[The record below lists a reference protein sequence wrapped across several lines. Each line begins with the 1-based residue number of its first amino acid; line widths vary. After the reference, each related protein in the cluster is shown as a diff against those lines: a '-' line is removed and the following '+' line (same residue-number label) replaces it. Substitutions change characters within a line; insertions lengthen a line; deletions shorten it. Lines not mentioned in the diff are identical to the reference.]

1 MLGRHEYFRGTAR
14 VQPKKGE
21 SLRMADGKHYG
32 ALATKLS
39 TFINLSKHELERLAE
54 LQSRQIKL
62 ARGEELTEE
71 GQGGHTA
78 LILQSGWACSY
89 KLMHNGARQII
100 RFPLPGDF
108 MGYRSVL
115 LRASDHFLCAVT
127 DGIASVVD
135 ARHLLDIFRTS
146 PRLGSALLWSV
157 SRDEAMVIDHLASI
171 GRRSA
176 QERMAH
182 FFLQLLERLT
192 LIGLTTDM
200 GFHCP
205 LNQYL
210 LADALGLSAIH
221 VNRVLRQ
228 LREQNL
234 MSIKAGEVIFHD
246 SATLKRLAA
255 YRSVDPSLD

>member
-1 MLGRHEYFRGTAR
+1 
-14 VQPKKGE
+14 
-21 SLRMADGKHYG
+21 MADGEDHG
-32 ALATKLS
+32 ALATKLRR
-39 TFINLSKHELERLAE
+39 FIKLSKDELQLLAE
-54 LQSRQIKL
+54 LQSRSIKL
-62 ARGEELTEE
+62 SRGEELMEE
-71 GQGGHTA
+71 GQSGHTA
-78 LILQSGWACSY
+78 LILRSGWACSY
-89 KLMHNGARQII
+89 KLMPNGARQIV

-108 MGYRSVL
+108 MGYRSIL
-115 LRASDHFLCAVT
+115 LQASDHFLCAVT
-127 DGIASVVD
+127 DGVVNVVD
-135 ARHLLDIFRTS
+135 ARRLLDIFRNS

-157 SRDEAMVIDHLASI
+157 SRDEAMVVDHLASV

-182 FFLQLLERLT
+182 FFLQLLERLR
-192 LIGLTTDM
+192 LIGLATET

-234 MSIKAGEVIFHD
+234 MSMRAGEVAFHD
-246 SATLKRLAA
+246 IVTLERLAA
-255 YRSVDPSLD
+255 YRSVDPKLDFD

>member
-1 MLGRHEYFRGTAR
+1 MRPNKE
-14 VQPKKGE
+14 E
-21 SLRMADGKHYG
+21 SLRMADEKNHGT
-32 ALATKLS
+32 LATKLGN
-39 TFINLSKHELERLAE
+39 FIKLSKHELELLAE

-62 ARGEELTEE
+62 TRGAELAEE
-71 GQGGHTA
+71 GESNHTA
-78 LILQSGWACSY
+78 LILQRGWACSY
-89 KLMHNGARQII
+89 KLMPNGARQII

-115 LRASDHFLCAVT
+115 LRASDHFLCAIT
-127 DGIASVVD
+127 DGVASVVD
-135 ARHLLDIFRTS
+135 ARRLFVIFRTS

-157 SRDEAMVIDHLASI
+157 SRDEAMVVDHLASI

-182 FFLQLLERLT
+182 FFLQLLERLK
-192 LIGLTTDM
+192 LIGLASEA

-234 MSIKAGEVIFHD
+234 MSMKGGEVTFHHTM
-246 SATLKRLAA
+246 TLARLAA
-255 YRSVDPSLD
+255 YRSLDFG

>member
-1 MLGRHEYFRGTAR
+1 
-14 VQPKKGE
+14 
-21 SLRMADGKHYG
+21 MADGKDHG

-39 TFINLSKHELERLAE
+39 NMINLSKHELELLAE
-54 LQSRQIKL
+54 LQSRQVKL
-62 ARGEELTEE
+62 TRGEELAEE
-71 GQGGHTA
+71 GQSRHTA
-78 LILQSGWACSY
+78 LILKSGWACSY
-89 KLMHNGARQII
+89 KLMPNGARQII

-108 MGYRSVL
+108 MGYRSIL

-127 DGIASVVD
+127 DGVASVVD
-135 ARHLLDIFRTS
+135 ARRLLDIFRTS

-157 SRDEAMVIDHLASI
+157 SRDEAMVVDHLASI

-182 FFLQLLERLT
+182 FFLQLLERLK
-192 LIGLTTDM
+192 LIGLATET

-234 MSIKAGEVIFHD
+234 MSMKSGEVAFHHTV
-246 SATLKRLAA
+246 TLKRLAA
-255 YRSVDPSLD
+255 YRSVDRSLDFD